1 MPKNNDPIGPCI
13 NCETM
18 TSRQARLND
27 KLGIDSKM
35 PFRFVCK
42 DCDPHFVKVLNNPTV
57 QGKCFRCGIETRGMA
72 RVTDD
77 MDFDSK
83 LPFRSVCHSCM
94 PKAKL
99 LQELAKDPAKDNP
112 FPWKRPSGKNKHYQ
126 TDGPDREVI
135 FKLEGVTLKVTPT
148 KEEGIT
154 TGRTRFRVACVS
166 CDSLLHHGITFP
178 ASACKHHVLE
188 DHKCFKCG
196 KYTSRRIRISDTGKI
211 DMNLP
216 LRPMCNKCAPSYE
229 LTAKV
234 GPVLENESK
243 KIFTHDVKGGY
254 PPIFE
259 QQYVGGR
266 TEDPK
271 EPEGDKVL
279 PTDMPEKAFY
289 SPKEKMF
296 YTIEKDGT
304 RKALGTW
311 AEFSQEVSD
320 SNPTADP
327 LDYEEGPNAF
337 SELHQKIAD
346 SRTTRILEIE
356 AEKLLD
362 KTMRIDRL
370 AETVWTWVCSVG
382 WHNKS
387 HLECLALISSE
398 VGEAVNAWR
407 DGSEDFHGEL
417 VDILFRVLDLLHNT
431 DADIIVEIQKR
442 LERNKERGTRGREK

>member
-27 KLGIDSKM
+27 ELGIDSKM

-42 DCDPHFVKVLNNPTV
+42 DCDPHFVKVLHNPTV

-135 FKLEGVTLKVTPT
+135 FKLEGVTLKVTPA

-166 CDSLLHHGITFP
+166 CDNLLHHGTTSP

-196 KYTSRRIRISDTGKI
+196 EPANRQVRISDEGKI
-211 DMNLP
+211 SENLP
-216 LRPMCNKCAPSYE
+216 LRPMCNKCAPNYE
-229 LTAKV
+229 LTIKV
-234 GPVLENESK
+234 GPGPKN
-243 KIFTHDVKGGY
+243 DDAPY
-254 PPIFE
+254 DCPPIFE
-259 QQYVGGR
+259 KEYVGGR

-271 EPEGDKVL
+271 APEDAKGPVIDL
-279 PTDMPEKAFY
+279 PKAYY
-289 SPKEKMF
+289 SPKEKLF
-296 YTIEKDGT
+296 YTIKPDGT
-304 RKALGTW
+304 REVRGTW
-311 AEFSQEVSD
+311 DEFSREMSD

-337 SELHQKIAD
+337 SRLHQEIAD
-346 SRTTRILEIE
+346 SRTARILEIE
-356 AEKLLD
+356 AEKNLD

-407 DGSEDFHGEL
+407 DGSKDFHGEL